1 MFGLPKLDYSN
12 SALSPIMSEQTL
24 DLHHGKH
31 HQTYITNLNNFIKG
45 SEYEKLSLEDI
56 IKKSSK
62 EKKSFYQ
69 HKKLEML
76 NYIKDSLERKIASV
90 TASIEVL
97 ESQINRDKEV
107 EVTN

>member
-1 MFGLPKLDYSN
+1 MFN
-12 SALSPIMSEQTL
+12 C
-24 DLHHGKH
+24 H
-31 HQTYITNLNNFIKG
+31 F
-45 SEYEKLSLEDI
+45 
-56 IKKSSK
+56 KSSK

-76 NYIKDSLERKIASV
+76 KYIKDSLERKIASV

-97 ESQINRDKEV
+97 ESQISRDKEV

>member
-1 MFGLPKLDYSN
+1 MFNCY
-12 SALSPIMSEQTL
+12 
-24 DLHHGKH
+24 
-31 HQTYITNLNNFIKG
+31 F
-45 SEYEKLSLEDI
+45 
-56 IKKSSK
+56 KSSK

-90 TASIEVL
+90 KASIEVL
-97 ESQINRDKEV
+97 ESHISRHKDCE

>member
-1 MFGLPKLDYSN
+1 MFN
-12 SALSPIMSEQTL
+12 S
-24 DLHHGKH
+24 
-31 HQTYITNLNNFIKG
+31 YF
-45 SEYEKLSLEDI
+45 
-56 IKKSSK
+56 KSSK

-69 HKKLEML
+69 NKKLEML

-107 EVTN
+107 DVTN

>member
-1 MFGLPKLDYSN
+1 MFNCY
-12 SALSPIMSEQTL
+12 
-24 DLHHGKH
+24 
-31 HQTYITNLNNFIKG
+31 F
-45 SEYEKLSLEDI
+45 
-56 IKKSSK
+56 KSSK
-62 EKKSFYQ
+62 ENKSFYQ

-97 ESQINRDKEV
+97 ESQISRDKDV

>member
-1 MFGLPKLDYSN
+1 MFNCYFN
-12 SALSPIMSEQTL
+12 
-24 DLHHGKH
+24 
-31 HQTYITNLNNFIKG
+31 
-45 SEYEKLSLEDI
+45 
-56 IKKSSK
+56 SSK

-107 EVTN
+107 DIAN

>member
-1 MFGLPKLDYSN
+1 MFNCY
-12 SALSPIMSEQTL
+12 
-24 DLHHGKH
+24 
-31 HQTYITNLNNFIKG
+31 F
-45 SEYEKLSLEDI
+45 
-56 IKKSSK
+56 KSSK

-97 ESQINRDKEV
+97 ETQISRDKDPEIV
-107 EVTN
+107 N

>member
-1 MFGLPKLDYSN
+1 MFNCYS
-12 SALSPIMSEQTL
+12 
-24 DLHHGKH
+24 
-31 HQTYITNLNNFIKG
+31 
-45 SEYEKLSLEDI
+45 
-56 IKKSSK
+56 KSSK

-76 NYIKDSLERKIASV
+76 NYIKDSLERKIATV

-97 ESQINRDKEV
+97 ESQISRDKEV

>member
-1 MFGLPKLDYSN
+1 MFNCHL
-12 SALSPIMSEQTL
+12 
-24 DLHHGKH
+24 
-31 HQTYITNLNNFIKG
+31 
-45 SEYEKLSLEDI
+45 
-56 IKKSSK
+56 KSSK

>member
-1 MFGLPKLDYSN
+1 MFNCYS
-12 SALSPIMSEQTL
+12 
-24 DLHHGKH
+24 
-31 HQTYITNLNNFIKG
+31 
-45 SEYEKLSLEDI
+45 
-56 IKKSSK
+56 KSSK

-97 ESQINRDKEV
+97 EEQISRDKEV

>member
-1 MFGLPKLDYSN
+1 MFNCYFK
-12 SALSPIMSEQTL
+12 SPT
-24 DLHHGKH
+24 
-31 HQTYITNLNNFIKG
+31 
-45 SEYEKLSLEDI
+45 
-56 IKKSSK
+56 

-69 HKKLEML
+69 QKKLEML

-97 ESQINRDKEV
+97 ESQISRDKEV

>member
-1 MFGLPKLDYSN
+1 MFNCY
-12 SALSPIMSEQTL
+12 
-24 DLHHGKH
+24 
-31 HQTYITNLNNFIKG
+31 F
-45 SEYEKLSLEDI
+45 
-56 IKKSSK
+56 KSSN

-97 ESQINRDKEV
+97 ESQINRDKDPEIV
-107 EVTN
+107 N